1 MKHQMELLNSNRT
14 LSALLLLTWAD
25 RCMHDAAIA
34 IACSISYH
42 CIIIAALMIRDYAR
56 ALRPAFVTYVWSMM

>member
-34 IACSISYH
+34 IAASR
-42 CIIIAALMIRDYAR
+42 IIASL
-56 ALRPAFVTYVWSMM
+56 LLH